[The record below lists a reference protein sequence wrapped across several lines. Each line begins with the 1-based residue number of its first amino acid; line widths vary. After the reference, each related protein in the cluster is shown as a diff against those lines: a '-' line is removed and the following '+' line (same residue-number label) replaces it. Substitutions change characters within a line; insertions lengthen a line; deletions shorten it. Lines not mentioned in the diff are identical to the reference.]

1 MSRTPIKFFRTD
13 NGPCPYL
20 EKGTWQNIAF
30 QTGKLQQKKYTT
42 LLNQGFRRSGL
53 TIYRP
58 VCSSCKE
65 CIPIRID
72 VLNFIK
78 NKGQRRT
85 WRKNND
91 LRVEHHAV
99 EFKQEDFSLYSRYQQ
114 EWHETDLTVKE
125 DEYLDFLIYS
135 PVPTEILR
143 YYLGDK
149 LIGLGWV
156 DRLQDL
162 LSSVYF
168 VFDPD
173 YVSRRLG
180 VFSILYEIEYAR
192 SLDLRWLYLGY
203 WVNSSTKMKYKSD
216 FQPAELLNGSK
227 WIPFNSFPSKEL

>member
-1 MSRTPIKFFRTD
+1 MSKTPIKIFRTD

-20 EKGTWQNIAF
+20 EKRNWRNISF
-30 QTGKLQQKKYTT
+30 HTSKIQPDSYTS

-53 TIYRP
+53 TIYKP
-58 VCSSCKE
+58 VCSSCQE

-72 VLNFIK
+72 VHNFFK

-91 LRVEHHAV
+91 LRVEHHTT
-99 EFKQEDFSLYSRYQQ
+99 EFNQEDYTLYSRYQR
-114 EWHETDLTVKE
+114 EWHKTDVPVKE
-125 DEYLDFLIYS
+125 GEYIDFLIES
-135 PVPTEILR
+135 PVPTQILR
-143 YYLGDK
+143 YYLGEK

-156 DRLQDL
+156 DRLPEL

-180 VFSILYEIEYAR
+180 IFSILYEIEYAR
-192 SLDLRWLYLGY
+192 SLHISWLYLGY
-203 WVNSSTKMKYKSD
+203 WVKSSAKMKYKAE
-216 FQPAELLNGSK
+216 FQPAELLYNYK
-227 WIPFNSFPSKEL
+227 WIPLNSHPSKLL

>member
-1 MSRTPIKFFRTD
+1 MSRNTIKFFRTN

-20 EKGTWQNIAF
+20 ENGIWQNISF
-30 QTGKLQQKKYTT
+30 QTDKLQPTGYTA

-53 TIYRP
+53 TIYHP
-58 VCSSCKE
+58 ACSSCQE

-72 VLNFIK
+72 ALNFVK

-91 LRVEHHAV
+91 LRVEHQVV
-99 EFKQEDFSLYSRYQQ
+99 EFRQDDFALYSRYLY
-114 EWHETDLTVKE
+114 EWHKTEFMIKE
-125 DEYLDFLIYS
+125 DEYIDFLIHS
-135 PVPTEILR
+135 PVPTEIIR

-180 VFSILYEIEYAR
+180 VFSILYELEYAR

-203 WVNSSTKMKYKSD
+203 WVKSSVKMKYKSD
-216 FQPAELLNGSK
+216 FKPAELLNGSK
-227 WIPFNSFPSKEL
+227 WIPFNY